1 MYTSIG
7 SNWVNDPIHPAL
19 LGISCSCVPLIN
31 ARSSGSTWDYGSCVP
46 LINAHSRGSTWDFVL
61 VRTVNK
67 RPFIRP
73 YLGLWLVRPVK
84 SGSTCPLVRTMNGYD
99 FRALL
104 APSCVR

>member
-1 MYTSIG
+1 MYTSID

-19 LGISCSCVPLIN
+19 LGISC
-31 ARSSGSTWDYGSCVP
+31 SCVP

-67 RPFIRP
+67 RPFIRL

-84 SGSTCPLVRTMNGYD
+84 SGSTCPLVRTTVSD
-99 FRALL
+99 
-104 APSCVR
+104 